1 MAYFKAHIKYKTK
14 KTGGWTTHNL
24 SASQIKGN
32 TESAVME
39 LLSKKHPDHEIV
51 ILSIEWD

>member
-24 SASQIKGN
+24 TASQIKGN

-39 LLSKKHPDHEIV
+39 LLSKKHPEHEIV